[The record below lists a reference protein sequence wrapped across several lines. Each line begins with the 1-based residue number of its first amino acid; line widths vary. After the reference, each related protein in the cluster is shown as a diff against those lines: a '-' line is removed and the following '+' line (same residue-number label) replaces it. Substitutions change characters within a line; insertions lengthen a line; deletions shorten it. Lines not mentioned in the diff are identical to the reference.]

1 MISKAMRK
9 AVKQAGKQQQA
20 NTRGLSGNRNS
31 QGDFMTEDVQM
42 KGVQDSVTPDIQNY
56 VDNVK
61 AQIDEIDAQINR
73 ASEGRDDVGVD
84 TSPGIDRLIKEKR
97 DLLIDLRETL
107 RENGIEMPEELKE
120 ILADAQIDSFDPA
133 VEIGTVE
140 EAARGF

>member
-1 MISKAMRK
+1 MISRAMSK

-31 QGDFMTEDVQM
+31 QGDFMPEDVQM

-133 VEIGTVE
+133 VEIGTME
-140 EAARGF
+140 AAARGF

>member
-1 MISKAMRK
+1 
-9 AVKQAGKQQQA
+9 
-20 NTRGLSGNRNS
+20 
-31 QGDFMTEDVQM
+31 MTEDVQM